1 MAGKVTVRGMRL
13 QHLFR
18 FFELGNFQHEGR
30 FQGTLPGHRPGG
42 PAVSLNRSSFEE
54 IIERVHTIPS
64 LPEVV
69 SQVSRLV
76 NEPMANSSDVTQIMV
91 KDAAMAAKMLRMVNS
106 VYYGLSDPVHDME
119 QAVQILGFK
128 TIRSIALSISVLNT
142 FQQQNACFNMKAFW
156 AHGAVSACLCRMI
169 AERSKVCDPELAFTI
184 GLLKGMGKL
193 VLVESAPDETRAI
206 VAVAREYKLSFH
218 AAAREVLDTDD
229 AEIGGWLA
237 ERWELEKVI
246 VETIR
251 NQYSLAAE
259 QQTGP
264 VAMCLFCEYLCALKK
279 LRVSGEC
286 DEPTLDMGVW
296 SHLGL
301 DKNALVELLTRVND
315 EVDNARQLMALAS

>member
-1 MAGKVTVRGMRL
+1 M
-13 QHLFR
+13 
-18 FFELGNFQHEGR
+18 
-30 FQGTLPGHRPGG
+30 
-42 PAVSLNRSSFEE
+42 SINRSSFEE

-69 SQVSRLV
+69 TQVSRLV
-76 NEPMANSSDVTQIMV
+76 NEPMANSADVTNIMV

-106 VYYGLSDPVHDME
+106 VYYGLNEPVHNME
-119 QAVQILGFK
+119 QAVRILGFK
-128 TIRSIALSISVLNT
+128 TIRSIALSISVLNA

-237 ERWELEKVI
+237 EKWELEKTI
-246 VETIR
+246 VDTIR
-251 NQYSLAAE
+251 NQYSLDQAA
-259 QQTGP
+259 QTGP
-264 VAMCLFCEYLCALKK
+264 VAMCLFSEYLCGLKK

-286 DEPTLDMGVW
+286 DEPNLDVGVW
-296 SHLGL
+296 THLGL
-301 DKNALVELLTRVND
+301 DKTALVELLTRVND